1 MCNCAQRRTDIAAG
15 ARAIL
20 RGDTDEAKRRAAE
33 VARSLRVDAEMARR
47 AISVRSFG
55 LIRR

>member
-1 MCNCAQRRTDIAAG
+1 MCNCVQRRADIAAG
-15 ARAIL
+15 GRAVM
-20 RGDTDEAKRRAAE
+20 RGDFDEAKRRAAE

-47 AISVRSFG
+47 AISVRAFG